1 MTLSRLIKALFMPLA
16 IAAIAVQA
24 QTPKPIRIGVLTD
37 MAGMTMD
44 IVGPG
49 SVIAAKMAAEDF
61 GGKVGGRTIE
71 VLTGDHQ
78 NKPDV
83 GAVLARKWFDSEG
96 VDVIV
101 DLPNSS
107 VALAVQEVA
116 DRKSVV

>member
-1 MTLSRLIKALFMPLA
+1 LLETFLNLPSLFKVLFLPLLV
-16 IAAIAVQA
+16 AATAAPA
-24 QTPKPIRIGVLTD
+24 QTLKPIRIGVMTD

-61 GGKVGGRTIE
+61 GGKVGARSVEI
-71 VLTGDHQ
+71 LAGDHQ
-78 NKPDV
+78 HKPDV
-83 GAVLARKWFDSEG
+83 GAVLARKWFDTEG

-107 VALAVQEVA
+107 AALAVQ
-116 DRKSVV
+116 